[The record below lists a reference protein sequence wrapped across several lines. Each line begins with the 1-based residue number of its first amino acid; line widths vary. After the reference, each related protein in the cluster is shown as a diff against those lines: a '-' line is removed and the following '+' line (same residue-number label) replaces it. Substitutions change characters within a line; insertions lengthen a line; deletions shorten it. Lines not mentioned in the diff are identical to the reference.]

1 MGIFSGF
8 TKSAG
13 GTEENKSHG
22 GDSDEYDDFDDLT
35 EKELLQMMALDTY
48 RTAKNVAF
56 FFWAGLSVLAIW
68 ALNTLGILAF

>member
-8 TKSAG
+8 SKSAG

-22 GDSDEYDDFDDLT
+22 GGLDEYDDFDALT

-68 ALNTLGILAF
+68 ALNALGILAF

>member
-56 FFWAGLSVLAIW
+56 FCWAGLSVLAIW
-68 ALNTLGILAF
+68 ALNALGILAF

>member
-22 GDSDEYDDFDDLT
+22 GGLDEYDDFDDLT

-68 ALNTLGILAF
+68 ALNALGILAF